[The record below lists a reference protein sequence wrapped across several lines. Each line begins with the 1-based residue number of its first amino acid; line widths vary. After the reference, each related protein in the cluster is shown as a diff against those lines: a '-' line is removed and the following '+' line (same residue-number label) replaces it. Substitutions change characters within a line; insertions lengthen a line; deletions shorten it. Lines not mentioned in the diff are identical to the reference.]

1 MSEVSV
7 INQAEVEDAGQ
18 LDLPPG
24 FRFHPT
30 DEEIITHY
38 LTHKAL
44 NNRFTSGVIGEVD
57 LNKCEP
63 WHLPGRAKMGEKEWY
78 FFCHKDRKYPT
89 GTRTNRATE
98 TGYWKATGKDK
109 EIFRGRGILV
119 GMKKT
124 LVFYRGRAPR
134 GEKTGWVMHEF
145 RLEGKLPHPL
155 PRSAKDEWAVSKV
168 FNKELA
174 ARAEPMAAA
183 GAELERIGSLGFI
196 SELLDSAELPPLMDP
211 SFGGEV
217 DEVVDFKGASTSAHA
232 AAPGASYLPVKMEKH
247 APLQYHNHQQQQ
259 APPMFYSSQYF
270 SLPAVNSGDLTPA
283 IRRYCKAEQVASG
296 QTTSVLSPSRETGLS
311 TDPNAGSGCAEI
323 SSAATPLS
331 SSHQFPHD
339 LDDPLLHVAD
349 FWKY

>member
-1 MSEVSV
+1 
-7 INQAEVEDAGQ
+7 
-18 LDLPPG
+18 
-24 FRFHPT
+24 
-30 DEEIITHY
+30 
-38 LTHKAL
+38 
-44 NNRFTSGVIGEVD
+44 
-57 LNKCEP
+57 
-63 WHLPGRAKMGEKEWY
+63 MGEKEWY

>member
-1 MSEVSV
+1 V
-7 INQAEVEDAGQ
+7 Q
-18 LDLPPG
+18 
-24 FRFHPT
+24 
-30 DEEIITHY
+30 
-38 LTHKAL
+38 
-44 NNRFTSGVIGEVD
+44 
-57 LNKCEP
+57 
-63 WHLPGRAKMGEKEWY
+63 
-78 FFCHKDRKYPT
+78 
-89 GTRTNRATE
+89 
-98 TGYWKATGKDK
+98 
-109 EIFRGRGILV
+109 
-119 GMKKT
+119 
-124 LVFYRGRAPR
+124 
-134 GEKTGWVMHEF
+134 
-145 RLEGKLPHPL
+145 
-155 PRSAKDEWAVSKV
+155 DEWAVCKV

-174 ARAEPMAAA
+174 ARAEPMAA

-196 SELLDSAELPPLMDP
+196 SELLDNAELPPLMDP